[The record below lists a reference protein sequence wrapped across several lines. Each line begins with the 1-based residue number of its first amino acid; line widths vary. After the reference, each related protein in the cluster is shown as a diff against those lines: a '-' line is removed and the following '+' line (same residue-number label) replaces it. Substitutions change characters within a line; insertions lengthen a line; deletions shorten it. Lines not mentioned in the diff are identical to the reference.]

1 MAKSKVPHKLIP
13 SEEMEMSVLLTPL
26 SSAAAADVEEE
37 KPDKQ
42 FWLAVCVY

>member
-13 SEEMEMSVLLTPL
+13 SDEIEMSVLTPL
-26 SSAAAADVEEE
+26 TSAAAADVEEE